1 MKLLREYMR
10 ELLIEKS
17 LTGRKL
23 EKVASKITKEVI
35 EYLLDSDLRAAFAT
49 QGSLEFQVDM
59 KLPEGMKWLRNI
71 FVELTPHN
79 NFNSTAAYEFDLN
92 ATDEQREASDIILR
106 LYLPQDYKDKELE
119 KFKIE
124 IESDLR
130 HELEH
135 SGQSTDILMDV
146 QKKVPDSQIWKSL
159 QRAEDYYT
167 SQAEIPSYVSG
178 LVLKSKRRDN
188 THAADVIDE
197 ELYNI
202 YATGIDKGYTEEE
215 LSPLMSRI
223 RELWQYYLM
232 KRWPEQDWPLEFRP
246 DTEQE

>member
-1 MKLLREYMR
+1 MKLLREYIR

-23 EKVASKITKEVI
+23 EKVASKIAKEVI
-35 EYLLDSDLRAAFAT
+35 GYLSDPDLRDAFMA
-49 QGSLEFQVDM
+49 QGSLKFQVDM

-79 NFNSTAAYEFDLN
+79 NFNSMAAYEFDLN
-92 ATDEQREASDIILR
+92 ATDKQRETSDITLR
-106 LYLPQDYKDKELE
+106 LYLPQDYEDKELE
-119 KFKIE
+119 EFEIE

-135 SGQSTDILMDV
+135 SGQSTDVLMDV

-159 QRAEDYYT
+159 HRAEDYYT

-178 LVLKSKRRDN
+178 LVLKSKRKGTN
-188 THAADVIDE
+188 AADAIDK
-197 ELYNI
+197 ELSNI
-202 YATGIDKGYTEEE
+202 YATGIDEGYTEEE

-232 KRWPEQDWPLEFRP
+232 TRWPDQDWPLEFRP
-246 DTEQE
+246 DTEQK